1 MGNFRKVFDLLSS
14 SERNKVFYLLLMII
28 IMALLE
34 TLGVASILPFIAV
47 LTNPELIQTNLLINK
62 IFTYS
67 EILGV
72 ETNQQFLFFLGLSV
86 FFYFSFL
93 INF

>member
-1 MGNFRKVFDLLSS
+1 MGNFRKVLIFFQVV
-14 SERNKVFYLLLMII
+14 SEIKFFYLLLMII

-47 LTNPELIQTNLLINK
+47 LTNPELIRTNLLINK

-72 ETNQQFLFFLGLSV
+72 ETNQQFLFFFRFKC
-86 FFYFSFL
+86 FFLF
-93 INF
+93 

>member
-62 IFTYS
+62 IFTY
-67 EILGV
+67 
-72 ETNQQFLFFLGLSV
+72 
-86 FFYFSFL
+86 
-93 INF
+93 